1 MTSKPISFRLDGYT
15 RERFDEHVLQSGLSI
30 GTYVNKIITQY
41 TEKTKPM
48 MECGYSFFPT
58 ELIKIYYSFI
68 RKEDYEKV
76 ADTLSEYW
84 QIHMET
90 TYEEPLYEDYVNSLK
105 IWAENTGQTFQVHS
119 NRTIKHVFNH
129 NWNTAYSEI
138 SLMVLKKIW
147 GLLGFRLDNVISND
161 KLFSYKL
168 VK

>member
-1 MTSKPISFRLDGYT
+1 MTSKPISFRLDGDT
-15 RERFDEHVLQSGLSI
+15 RERFDEHVLQSGLPV
-30 GTYVNKIITQY
+30 GTYVSKIITDY

-58 ELIKIYYSFI
+58 ELIKIYYDSI

-76 ADTLSEYW
+76 ADMLSEYW

-90 TYEEPLYEDYVNSLK
+90 MYEQPVYEDYINTLK
-105 IWAENTGQTFQVHS
+105 IWADSTGQTFQVHS

-138 SLMVLKKIW
+138 SLMVLKNTW
-147 GLLGFRLDNVISND
+147 SSLGYRFDDVISND